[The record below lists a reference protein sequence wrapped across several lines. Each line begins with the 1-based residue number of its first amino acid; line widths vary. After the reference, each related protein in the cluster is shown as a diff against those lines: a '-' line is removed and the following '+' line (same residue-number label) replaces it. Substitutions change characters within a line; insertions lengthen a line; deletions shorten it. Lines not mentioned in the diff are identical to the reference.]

1 MSAHS
6 RVSPARWPEM
16 MKRKT
21 AAEYCDMSEAAFE
34 REVLAGRLPMGITF
48 GGREHWRKSA
58 LDRYL
63 DHLTGDQAVPDYL
76 REFMDKYG
84 QAA

>member
-1 MSAHS
+1 MT
-6 RVSPARWPEM
+6 ARWPEM

-34 REVLAGRLPMGITF
+34 REVLAGRLPMGVQF
-48 GGREHWRKSA
+48 GGREHWRKAA
-58 LDRYL
+58 LDKAL
-63 DHLTGDQAVPDYL
+63 DYITGSIDASVPEYRRRL
-76 REFMDKYG
+76 RERHA